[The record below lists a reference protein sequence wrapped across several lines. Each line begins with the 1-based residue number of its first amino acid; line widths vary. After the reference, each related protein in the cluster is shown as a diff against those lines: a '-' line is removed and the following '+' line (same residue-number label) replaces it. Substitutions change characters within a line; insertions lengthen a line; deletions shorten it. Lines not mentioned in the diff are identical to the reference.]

1 MKLLFCSFAIV
12 ILIANA
18 PIAHAGGTV
27 TGTVQ
32 IPGKTDLENILV
44 YIEDVKGSFP
54 VPKRRPEMNHVNLQF
69 QPGRLAVMK
78 GGTVDF
84 PNSDPVLHSAFSISK
99 SNPFEL
105 GIYGRG
111 FEKFVHF
118 QNPGLVEIFCHIH
131 SHMHAFVMVVDNPFF
146 GVTKK
151 DGSFTI
157 PDVPGG
163 TYHVKAWVDPS
174 TNDSKPVTV
183 GENEN
188 VTLNFTLA
196 PKN

>member
-1 MKLLFCSFAIV
+1 MKTLFRSFAIV
-12 ILIANA
+12 ILIAYA
-18 PIAHAGGTV
+18 SIAHAGGTV
-27 TGTVQ
+27 AGTVQ

-44 YIEDVKGSFP
+44 YVEEVKGNFP
-54 VPKRRPEMNHVNLQF
+54 VPKRRPEMNHINLQF

-118 QNPGLVEIFCHIH
+118 QNSGLVEIFCHIH
-131 SHMHAFVMVVDNPFF
+131 SHMHAFIMVTDNPFF
-146 GVTKK
+146 GITKK

-157 PDVPGG
+157 PDVPSG
-163 TYHVKAWVDPS
+163 TYQVKAWLDPS

-183 GENEN
+183 GENEE

>member
-1 MKLLFCSFAIV
+1 MKVLFRSFAIA
-12 ILIANA
+12 ILIAHA
-18 PIAHAGGTV
+18 SIAHAGGTV

-44 YIEDVKGSFP
+44 YIEDVKGNFTA
-54 VPKRRPEMNHVNLQF
+54 PKRRPEMNHINLQF

-131 SHMHAFVMVVDNPFF
+131 SHMHAFVMVTDNPFF
-146 GVTKK
+146 GMTKK

-157 PDVPGG
+157 PDVPNG
-163 TYHVKAWVDPS
+163 TYNVKAWVDPS

-188 VTLNFTLA
+188 VTLNFNLA

>member
-1 MKLLFCSFAIV
+1 MKTIFLSVAAV

-18 PIAHAGGTV
+18 SIALAGGTI

-32 IPGKTDLENILV
+32 IPGKSDLDNILV
-44 YIEDVKGSFP
+44 YVEDIQGSFP
-54 VPKRRPEMNHVNLQF
+54 IPKRRPEMNHINLQF
-69 QPGRLAVMK
+69 QPGRSAVMK

-84 PNSDPVLHSAFSISK
+84 PNSDPVLHSAFSISR

-131 SHMHAFVMVVDNPFF
+131 SHMHAFIMVLDSPFF
-146 GVTKK
+146 GITKK
-151 DGSFTI
+151 DGSFSI

-163 TYHVKAWVDPS
+163 AYRVKAWMDPS
-174 TNDSKPVTV
+174 TNGSKSVTV
-183 GENEN
+183 NENEN
-188 VTLNFTLA
+188 ATLSFVLTPNQ
-196 PKN
+196 